1 VRRQWDS
8 LWEHPAFKRLCERLE
23 RDRQKMFDFWKTADF
38 EATYARAM
46 EQGDLQR
53 IEWLL
58 KREYENEDQEE
69 A

>member
-1 VRRQWDS
+1 
-8 LWEHPAFKRLCERLE
+8 
-23 RDRQKMFDFWKTADF
+23 MFDFWKTADF